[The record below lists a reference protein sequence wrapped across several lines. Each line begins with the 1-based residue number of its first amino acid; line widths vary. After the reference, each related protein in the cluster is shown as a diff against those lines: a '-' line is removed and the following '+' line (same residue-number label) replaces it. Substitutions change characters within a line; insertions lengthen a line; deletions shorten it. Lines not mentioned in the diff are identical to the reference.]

1 VRKKKL
7 VGTDNLKVYSQDTN
21 TEFAKL
27 ISENLDNIILKDNSI
42 VTGTVEKVDDK
53 YVHVFIKGAKSSGL
67 VDINEI
73 PHAELDSL
81 DEGKQIEVF
90 LERTEDR
97 NGNIVLSIEKARRA
111 KSWKKIEQAFE
122 KQEKVSGIIK
132 NTVKGGVVVE
142 IFGVFAFCPNS
153 QVADKPIK
161 NMNEYMNKPMEF
173 QIIKIDNVRMN
184 VIASRR
190 QLIEQ
195 EKNKNKEKVIKNY
208 KVGEIVEGTIKAVQS
223 YGCFVSI
230 ESLDCLLHSSEV
242 SHLKISNLND
252 MFTVGE
258 KIKVKIL
265 ELDTEN
271 MRMSLSV
278 KAMIPDPFETIKD
291 KFKIGNQYDVKIV
304 KLTDFGA
311 FAEMQ
316 EGVVGL
322 IHSSEIK
329 HMQRNINP
337 KSVFKI
343 GDVVKVS
350 LKEVDIEKRKISLSY
365 KDCTPNPIDEF
376 IAKYPVNTIVDAK
389 VVTKKDFGIF
399 CNTGDSDIDIFVHY
413 KQLDYIESSK
423 ALDNFNKGDS
433 VKVKVIDIKDE
444 KVNGSIRAL
453 KKDPFTFFDG
463 KKVGDI
469 VSTRVVEVQDNGLK
483 VDVGPDRYQVTL
495 RKSELAIEKSDQRPN
510 RFSAGDSIDAA
521 ILEIDHQKRKV
532 KLSVKKLEQQQ
543 ADEAI
548 EKYGSTSSGQS
559 LAGILGEALGKKD
572 QKKD

>member
-1 VRKKKL
+1 

-53 YVHVFIKGAKSSGL
+53 YVHLFIKGAKSSGL

-111 KSWKKIEQAFE
+111 KSWKKIEEAFE

-190 QLIEQ
+190 QVIEQ
-195 EKNKNKEKVIKNY
+195 EKNKNKEKIIKNY

-252 MFTVGE
+252 LFTVGE

-265 ELDTEN
+265 EIDNEN

-278 KAMIPDPFETIKD
+278 KAMIPDPFETIND
-291 KFKIGNQYDVKIV
+291 KFKVGSEYEVKIV
-304 KLTDFGA
+304 KLADFGA

-316 EGVVGL
+316 EGIVGL
-322 IHSSEIK
+322 IHGSEIK

-343 GDVVKVS
+343 GDMVKVK

-389 VVTKKDFGIF
+389 VVTKREFGLF
-399 CNTGDSDIDIFVHY
+399 CNPGNTPIDIFVHY

-433 VKVKVIDIKDE
+433 VKIKIIDIKDE

-463 KKVGDI
+463 KKIGDI

-483 VDVGPDRYQVTL
+483 VDVGPDRYQVIL

-510 RFSAGDSIDAA
+510 LFSAGDSIDAA

-532 KLSVKKLEQQQ
+532 KLSVKKLQQQQ

>member
-1 VRKKKL
+1 MS
-7 VGTDNLKVYSQDTN
+7 TDNLKVYNQDTN
-21 TEFAKL
+21 SEFAKL
-27 ISENLDNIILKDNSI
+27 ISKNLDNIILKDNTI
-42 VTGTVEKVDDK
+42 VSGTVEKIDDK
-53 YVHVFIKGAKSSGL
+53 YVHVFIKGAKSSGI
-67 VDINEI
+67 VDRNEI
-73 PHAELDSL
+73 PHAELDAL
-81 DEGKQIEVF
+81 EEGKEIEVF

-142 IFGVFAFCPNS
+142 IFGIFAFCPNS

-190 QLIEQ
+190 QILEQ

-208 KVGEIVEGTIKAVQS
+208 KVGQVVEGIIKAVQS

-265 ELDTEN
+265 EIDMEN
-271 MRMSLSV
+271 MRMSLSI
-278 KAMIPDPFETIKD
+278 KAMIPDPFETVKD
-291 KFKIGNQYDVKIV
+291 KFKVGNEYEVKII

-316 EGVVGL
+316 EGIVGL
-322 IHSSEIK
+322 VHSSEIK
-329 HMQRNINP
+329 HMQKSVNP

-343 GDVVKVS
+343 GDVTKVK

-365 KDCTPNPIDEF
+365 KDCIPNPIDEF
-376 IAKYPVNTIVDAK
+376 ITKYPVNSTVNAK

-433 VKVKVIDIKDE
+433 VQIKIIDIKDE

-453 KKDPFTFFDG
+453 KKDPFSFFND

-483 VDVGPDRYQVTL
+483 VDVGPDRYQTII
-495 RKSELAIEKSDQRPN
+495 RKSELAIEKSDQRPM
-510 RFSAGDSIDAA
+510 RFSSGDSLDSA
-521 ILEIDHQKRKV
+521 ILEIDLQRRKV

-572 QKKD
+572 KKKD

>member
-1 VRKKKL
+1 M
-7 VGTDNLKVYSQDTN
+7 GTDNLKVYNQDTSS
-21 TEFAKL
+21 EFAKL
-27 ISENLDNIILKDNSI
+27 ISENLENIILKDNTI

-53 YVHVFIKGAKSSGL
+53 YVHVFIKGAKSSGI
-67 VDINEI
+67 VDKNEI
-73 PHAELDSL
+73 PHAELDAL

-111 KSWKKIEQAFE
+111 KSWKKIEEAFE

-161 NMNEYMNKPMEF
+161 NMNEYINKPMEF

-190 QLIEQ
+190 QVIEQ

-265 ELDTEN
+265 EIDTEN

-291 KFKIGNQYDVKIV
+291 KFKIGKEYEVKIV
-304 KLTDFGA
+304 QLTDFGA

-316 EGVVGL
+316 EGIVGL

-329 HMQRNINP
+329 HMQKNVNP
-337 KSVFKI
+337 KSVFKV
-343 GDVVKVS
+343 GDMTKVK
-350 LKEVDIEKRKISLSY
+350 LKEVDTDKRKISLSY

-376 IAKYPVNTIVDAK
+376 ISKYPVNTIVDAK

-399 CNTGDSDIDIFVHY
+399 CNTGDNDIDIFVHY

-423 ALDNFNKGDS
+423 ALDNFNKGDT
-433 VKVKVIDIKDE
+433 VKLKIIDIKDD
-444 KVNGSIRAL
+444 KVNGSKIA
-453 KKDPFTFFDG
+453 KKKHPLSIFDN

-483 VDVGPDRYQVTL
+483 VDVGPDRYQVNL
-495 RKSELAIEKSDQRPN
+495 RKSDLAIEKSDQRPN
-510 RFSAGDSIDAA
+510 RFSAGDSIDAS
-521 ILEIDHQKRKV
+521 ILEIDHVKRKV

-559 LAGILGEALGKKD
+559 LAGILGEALEKKD
-572 QKKD
+572 KKKD

>member
-1 VRKKKL
+1 M
-7 VGTDNLKVYSQDTN
+7 GTDNLKVYNQDTSS
-21 TEFAKL
+21 EFAKL
-27 ISENLDNIILKDNSI
+27 ISENLENIILKDNTI

-53 YVHVFIKGAKSSGL
+53 YVHVFIKGAKSSGI
-67 VDINEI
+67 VDKNEI
-73 PHAELDSL
+73 PHAELDAL

-111 KSWKKIEQAFE
+111 KSWKKIEEAFE

-161 NMNEYMNKPMEF
+161 NMNEYINKPMEF

-190 QLIEQ
+190 QVIEQ

-265 ELDTEN
+265 EIDTEN

-291 KFKIGNQYDVKIV
+291 KFKIGKEYEVKIV
-304 KLTDFGA
+304 QLTDFGA

-316 EGVVGL
+316 EGIVGL

-329 HMQRNINP
+329 HMQKNVNP
-337 KSVFKI
+337 KSVFKV
-343 GDVVKVS
+343 GDMTKVK
-350 LKEVDIEKRKISLSY
+350 LKEVDTDKRKISLSY

-376 IAKYPVNTIVDAK
+376 ISKYPVNTIVDAK

-399 CNTGDSDIDIFVHY
+399 CNTGDNDIDIFVHY

-423 ALDNFNKGDS
+423 ALDNFNKGDT
-433 VKVKVIDIKDE
+433 VKLKIIDIKDD
-444 KVNGSIRAL
+444 KVNGSKIA
-453 KKDPFTFFDG
+453 KKKHPLSIFDN

-483 VDVGPDRYQVTL
+483 VDVGPDRYQVNL
-495 RKSELAIEKSDQRPN
+495 RKSDLAIEKSDQRPN
-510 RFSAGDSIDAA
+510 RFSAGDSIDAS
-521 ILEIDHQKRKV
+521 ILEIDHAKRKV

-559 LAGILGEALGKKD
+559 LAGILGEALEKKD
-572 QKKD
+572 KKKD

>member
-1 VRKKKL
+1 VS
-7 VGTDNLKVYSQDTN
+7 TDNLKVYNQDTN
-21 TEFAKL
+21 SEFAKL
-27 ISENLDNIILKDNSI
+27 ISKNLDNIILKDNTI
-42 VTGTVEKVDDK
+42 VSGTVEKIDDK
-53 YVHVFIKGAKSSGL
+53 YVHVFIKGAKSSGI
-67 VDINEI
+67 VDRNEI
-73 PHAELDSL
+73 PHAELDAL
-81 DEGKQIEVF
+81 EEGKEIEVF

-142 IFGVFAFCPNS
+142 IFGIFAFCPNS

-190 QLIEQ
+190 QILEQ

-208 KVGEIVEGTIKAVQS
+208 KVGQVVEGIIKAVQS

-265 ELDTEN
+265 EIDMEN
-271 MRMSLSV
+271 MRMSLSI
-278 KAMIPDPFETIKD
+278 KAMIPDPFETVKD
-291 KFKIGNQYDVKIV
+291 KFKVGNEYEVKII

-316 EGVVGL
+316 EGIVGL
-322 IHSSEIK
+322 VHSSEIK
-329 HMQRNINP
+329 HMQKSVNP

-343 GDVVKVS
+343 GDVTKVK

-365 KDCTPNPIDEF
+365 KDCIPNPIDEF
-376 IAKYPVNTIVDAK
+376 ITKYPVNSTVNAK

-433 VKVKVIDIKDE
+433 VQIKIIDIKDE

-453 KKDPFTFFDG
+453 KKDPFSFFND

-483 VDVGPDRYQVTL
+483 VDVGPDRYQTII
-495 RKSELAIEKSDQRPN
+495 RKSELAIEKSDQRPM
-510 RFSAGDSIDAA
+510 RFSSGDSLDSA
-521 ILEIDHQKRKV
+521 ILEIDLQRRKV

-572 QKKD
+572 KKKD

>member
-1 VRKKKL
+1 MS
-7 VGTDNLKVYSQDTN
+7 TDNLKVYNQDTN
-21 TEFAKL
+21 SEFAKL
-27 ISENLDNIILKDNSI
+27 ISKNLDNIILKDNTI
-42 VTGTVEKVDDK
+42 VSGTVEKIDDK
-53 YVHVFIKGAKSSGL
+53 YVHVFIKGAKSSGI
-67 VDINEI
+67 VDRNEI
-73 PHAELDSL
+73 PHAELDAL
-81 DEGKQIEVF
+81 EEGKEIEVF

-142 IFGVFAFCPNS
+142 IFGIFAFCPNS

-190 QLIEQ
+190 QILEQ

-208 KVGEIVEGTIKAVQS
+208 KVGQVVEGIIKAVQS

-265 ELDTEN
+265 EIDMEN
-271 MRMSLSV
+271 MRMSLSI
-278 KAMIPDPFETIKD
+278 KAMIPDPFETVKD
-291 KFKIGNQYDVKIV
+291 KFKVGNEYEVKII

-316 EGVVGL
+316 EGIVGL
-322 IHSSEIK
+322 VHSSEIK
-329 HMQRNINP
+329 HMQKSVNP

-343 GDVVKVS
+343 GDVTKVK

-365 KDCTPNPIDEF
+365 KDCIPNPIDEF
-376 IAKYPVNTIVDAK
+376 ITKYPVNSTVNAK

-413 KQLDYIESSK
+413 KQLDYIESSR

-433 VKVKVIDIKDE
+433 VQIKIIDIKDE

-453 KKDPFTFFDG
+453 KKDPFSFFND

-483 VDVGPDRYQVTL
+483 VDVGPDRYQTII
-495 RKSELAIEKSDQRPN
+495 RKSELAIEKSDQRPM
-510 RFSAGDSIDAA
+510 RFSSGDSLDSA
-521 ILEIDHQKRKV
+521 ILEIDLQRRKV

-572 QKKD
+572 KKKD

>member
-1 VRKKKL
+1 MS
-7 VGTDNLKVYSQDTN
+7 TDNLKVYNQDTN
-21 TEFAKL
+21 SEFAKL
-27 ISENLDNIILKDNSI
+27 ISKNLDNIILKDNTI
-42 VTGTVEKVDDK
+42 VSGTVEKIDDK
-53 YVHVFIKGAKSSGL
+53 YVHVFIKGAKSSGI
-67 VDINEI
+67 VDRNEI
-73 PHAELDSL
+73 PHAELDAL
-81 DEGKQIEVF
+81 EEGKEIEVF

-97 NGNIVLSIEKARRA
+97 NGDIVLSIEKARRA

-142 IFGVFAFCPNS
+142 IFGIFAFCPNS

-190 QLIEQ
+190 QILEQ

-208 KVGEIVEGTIKAVQS
+208 KVGQVVEGIIKAVQS

-265 ELDTEN
+265 EIDMEN
-271 MRMSLSV
+271 MRMSLSI
-278 KAMIPDPFETIKD
+278 KAMIPDPFETVKD
-291 KFKIGNQYDVKIV
+291 KFKVGNEYEVKII

-316 EGVVGL
+316 EGIVGL
-322 IHSSEIK
+322 VHSSEIK
-329 HMQRNINP
+329 HMQKSVNP

-343 GDVVKVS
+343 GDVTKVK

-365 KDCTPNPIDEF
+365 KDCIPNPIDEF
-376 IAKYPVNTIVDAK
+376 ITKYPVNSTVNAK

-433 VKVKVIDIKDE
+433 VQIKIIDIKDE

-453 KKDPFTFFDG
+453 KKDPFSFFND

-483 VDVGPDRYQVTL
+483 VDVGPDRYQTII
-495 RKSELAIEKSDQRPN
+495 RKSELAIEKSDQRPM
-510 RFSAGDSIDAA
+510 RFSSGDSLDSA
-521 ILEIDHQKRKV
+521 ILEIDLQRRKV

-572 QKKD
+572 KKKD

>member
-1 VRKKKL
+1 M
-7 VGTDNLKVYSQDTN
+7 GTDNLKVYTQN
-21 TEFAKL
+21 TDSEFAKL
-27 ISENLDNIILKDNSI
+27 ISKDLDNVILKDNTI

-53 YVHVFIKGAKSSGL
+53 YVHVFIKGAKSSGI
-67 VDINEI
+67 VDKNEI
-73 PHAELDSL
+73 PHAELDAL
-81 DEGKQIEVF
+81 DEGKKIEVF
-90 LERTEDR
+90 LERTEDKF
-97 NGNIVLSIEKARRA
+97 GNIVLSIEKARRA
-111 KSWKKIEQAFE
+111 KSWKKIVEAFE

-132 NTVKGGVVVE
+132 NTVRGGVVVE

-190 QLIEQ
+190 QVLEQ
-195 EKNKNKEKVIKNY
+195 EKNKNKENVIKNY
-208 KVGEIVEGTIKAVQS
+208 KVGQIVEGTVKAVQS
-223 YGCFVSI
+223 YGCFISI

-242 SHLKISNLND
+242 SHLKITNLND

-265 ELDTEN
+265 EIDKEN

-291 KFKIGNQYDVKIV
+291 RFKIGNKYEVKIV

-316 EGVVGL
+316 EGIVGL

-329 HMQRNINP
+329 HMQKSVNP
-337 KSVFKI
+337 KSVFKV
-343 GDVVKVS
+343 GDVVKVK
-350 LKEVDIEKRKISLSY
+350 LKEVDIEKRKISLSH

-376 IAKYPVNTIVDAK
+376 VAKYPINTSVDAK
-389 VVTKKDFGIF
+389 VITKRDFGIF
-399 CNTGDSDIDIFVHY
+399 CNTGDSSIDIFVHY
-413 KQLDYIESSK
+413 KQLDYLESSK

-433 VKVKVIDIKDE
+433 VKLKIIDIKDD

-453 KKDPFTFFDG
+453 KKDPFSFFDN
-463 KKVGDI
+463 KKIGDV

-483 VDVGPDRYQVTL
+483 VDVGPDRYQTII
-495 RKSELAIEKSDQRPN
+495 RKSELALEKSDQRPT
-510 RFSAGDSIDAA
+510 RFSNGDSLDSA
-521 ILEIDHQKRKV
+521 ILELDYQRRKV
-532 KLSVKKLEQQQ
+532 KLSIKKLEQQQ

-548 EKYGSTSSGQS
+548 RRFGSTSSGAS
-559 LAGILGEALGKKD
+559 LGNILGEALKKD
-572 QKKD
+572 KKD

>member
-1 VRKKKL
+1 M
-7 VGTDNLKVYSQDTN
+7 GTDNLKVYTQDTDS
-21 TEFAKL
+21 EFAKL
-27 ISENLDNIILKDNSI
+27 ISENLENIILKDNSI

-111 KSWKKIEQAFE
+111 KSWKKIEQAFD

-190 QLIEQ
+190 QVIEQ

-265 ELDTEN
+265 EIDNEN

-291 KFKIGNQYDVKIV
+291 KFKVGIEYEVKIV

-329 HMQRNINP
+329 HMQKNINP
-337 KSVFKI
+337 KSVFKV
-343 GDVVKVS
+343 GDIVKVK

-376 IAKYPVNTIVDAK
+376 ISKYPVNTTVDAK
-389 VVTKKDFGIF
+389 VIEKKNFGIF
-399 CNTGDSDIDIFVHY
+399 CNPGNTPIDIFVHY

-433 VKVKVIDIKDE
+433 VKIKIMDIKDE
-444 KVNGSIRAL
+444 KVTGSIRIL

-463 KKVGDI
+463 KKIGDI

-510 RFSAGDSIDAA
+510 RFSAGDSIDAS

-548 EKYGSTSSGQS
+548 RRFGSTSSGAS
-559 LAGILGEALGKKD
+559 LGNILGEALKKD
-572 QKKD
+572 KKD

>member
-1 VRKKKL
+1 MSA
-7 VGTDNLKVYSQDTN
+7 DNLKVYTQN
-21 TEFAKL
+21 TDSEFAKL
-27 ISENLDNIILKDNSI
+27 ISKDLENIILKDNTI
-42 VTGTVEKVDDK
+42 VTGTVEKVDEK
-53 YVHVFIKGAKSSGL
+53 YVHVFIKGAKSSGI

-73 PHAELDSL
+73 PHAELETL
-81 DEGKQIEVF
+81 DEGKEIEVF

-111 KSWKKIEQAFE
+111 KSWKKIVEAFE

-132 NTVKGGVVVE
+132 NTVRGGVVVE

-190 QLIEQ
+190 QVLEQ

-208 KVGEIVEGTIKAVQS
+208 KVGQIVEGYIKAVQS

-242 SHLKISNLND
+242 SHLKITNLND

-265 ELDTEN
+265 EIDTEN

-278 KAMIPDPFETIKD
+278 KAMIPDPFETIKE
-291 KFKIGNQYDVKIV
+291 KFKIGSEYEVKIV

-316 EGVVGL
+316 EGIVGL

-329 HMQRNINP
+329 HMQKSVNP

-343 GDVVKVS
+343 GDMVKVK
-350 LKEVDIEKRKISLSY
+350 LKEVDIEKRKISLSH

-376 IAKYPVNTIVDAK
+376 ITKYPVNTAVDAK

-433 VKVKVIDIKDE
+433 VKLKIIDIKDD

-453 KKDPFTFFDG
+453 KKDPFSFFDG
-463 KKVGDI
+463 KKIGDI

-483 VDVGPDRYQVTL
+483 VDVGPDRYQTII
-495 RKSELAIEKSDQRPN
+495 RKSELALEKSDQRPT
-510 RFSAGDSIDAA
+510 RFSNGDSLDSA
-521 ILEIDHQKRKV
+521 IIELDYQRRKV
-532 KLSVKKLEQQQ
+532 KLSIKKLEQQQ

-559 LAGILGEALGKKD
+559 LAGILGEALEKKD

>member
-1 VRKKKL
+1 M
-7 VGTDNLKVYSQDTN
+7 GTDNLKVYSQDTN

-27 ISENLDNIILKDNSI
+27 ISENLENIILKDNSI
-42 VTGTVEKVDDK
+42 VTGTVEKIDDK
-53 YVHVFIKGAKSSGL
+53 YVHVFIKGAKSSGI

-73 PHAELDSL
+73 PHAELNSL

-111 KSWKKIEQAFE
+111 KSWKKIEEAFE

-190 QLIEQ
+190 QVIEQ
-195 EKNKNKEKVIKNY
+195 EKNKNKEKIIKNY

-252 MFTVGE
+252 LFTVGE

-265 ELDTEN
+265 EIDNEN

-278 KAMIPDPFETIKD
+278 KAMIPDPFETIND
-291 KFKIGNQYDVKIV
+291 KFKVGSEYEVKIV
-304 KLTDFGA
+304 KLADFGA
-311 FAEMQ
+311 FAEME

-322 IHSSEIK
+322 IHGSEIK
-329 HMQRNINP
+329 HMQRNVNP
-337 KSVFKI
+337 KSVFKV
-343 GDVVKVS
+343 GDMVKVK

-389 VVTKKDFGIF
+389 VVTKREFGLF
-399 CNTGDSDIDIFVHY
+399 CNPGNTPIDIFVHY

-423 ALDNFNKGDS
+423 ALDNFKKGDS
-433 VKVKVIDIKDE
+433 VKIKIIDIKDE

-463 KKVGDI
+463 KKIGDI

-483 VDVGPDRYQVTL
+483 VDVGPDRYQVIL

-510 RFSAGDSIDAA
+510 LFSAGDSIDAA

-532 KLSVKKLEQQQ
+532 KLSVKKLQQQQ